1 MKRPPV
7 IYTLVFTLVAIGLPV
22 VFIGSTIG
30 MAFGQD
36 WVPAVLIF
44 AFLCIFA
51 LLGVITGAVEKR
63 LGPEDGDAD

>member
-7 IYTLVFTLVAIGLPV
+7 ILTLAFTMLAIGLPV

-44 AFLCIFA
+44 VFLCIFA
-51 LLGVITGAVEKR
+51 LLGVIAGAVEKR
-63 LGPEDGDAD
+63 LGPEDDAAD